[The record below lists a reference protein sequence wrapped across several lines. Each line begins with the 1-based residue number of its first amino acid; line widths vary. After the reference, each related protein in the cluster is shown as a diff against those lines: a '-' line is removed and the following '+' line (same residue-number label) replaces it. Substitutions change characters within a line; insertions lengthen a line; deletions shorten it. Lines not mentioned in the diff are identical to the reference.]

1 MTAPRTFSYRALR
14 LVLEAGQMT
23 DEALK
28 ESRLSEL
35 ATRDRAFVRAL
46 LMAVLRDY
54 GRLEKILRPMLKDPN
69 KMPPEVWAM
78 LLLGTAQ
85 LLVLKTPPHA
95 AVNETIELAVRENM
109 GGFKGLLNAVLRRVD
124 RDGRKLFEQT
134 SVTQNFPSWLLKS
147 WEVYPD
153 RDAWLPILTT
163 EPALDITAPKNIDDI
178 ALKLNAEKISAQ
190 TLRLQNAGEVTRL
203 EGYTDGAWWV
213 QDVAAAQPVQML
225 GDITGKTV
233 LDLCAAPGG
242 KTMQLIAGGAQVIA
256 VDSSAQR
263 LGKLQENL
271 SRTKM
276 QADVQCADVLNFT
289 PALKQQS
296 GSADNNALKQ
306 QSGSAEYDIIVLDAP
321 CTATG
326 TIRRHPEIL
335 IHKRQ
340 NDTQRLAALQSQML
354 TRAKDWVKPGG
365 QLLYCTCSLQP
376 EEGEAQIEK
385 FLATNSEFKL
395 SEQKRILPNQFPGG
409 NDGFFMALLN
419 KAA

>member
-46 LMAVLRDY
+46 LMVVLRDY
-54 GRLEKILRPMLKDPN
+54 GRLEKLLRPMLKDPN

-134 SVTQNFPSWLLKS
+134 PATQNFPSWLLKS

-153 RDAWLPILTT
+153 RDAWLPILTA
-163 EPALDITAPKNIDDI
+163 EPALDITAPNNTDDW
-178 ALKLNAEKISAQ
+178 AKKLNAEKISAQ

-225 GDITGKTV
+225 GDITGKNI

-242 KTMQLIAGGAQVIA
+242 KTMQLIAGGADVTA

-263 LGKLQENL
+263 LEKLRENL
-271 SRTKM
+271 SRIKM
-276 QADVQCADVLNFT
+276 QADVQCADVLHYEPKKEF
-289 PALKQQS
+289 
-296 GSADNNALKQ
+296 DM
-306 QSGSAEYDIIVLDAP
+306 IVLDAP

-335 IHKRQ
+335 IHKLQ
-340 NDTQRLAALQSQML
+340 NDTARLAALQSQML
-354 TRAKDWVKPGG
+354 VRAADWVKPGG

-376 EEGEAQIEK
+376 EEGEQQVEK
-385 FLATNSEFKL
+385 FIAAHSEFKL
-395 SEQKRILPNQFPGG
+395 AEQKRILPNQFPGG
-409 NDGFFMALLN
+409 NDGFFMALMN
-419 KAA
+419 KA